1 MNIQGRIA
9 SELSLDTGKVAEVL
23 TLIEQGSTIPF
34 IARYRKEA
42 SGGMDEVVLTALRDT
57 WQKLEALDKR
67 KAAVLSSLIERELL
81 TEQLEHQ
88 ISMAVTLTELED
100 IYLPFRPKRRTRAA
114 KAIENGLEP
123 LADLLMKQKN
133 GDDPELLAQAF
144 LTEAVTDVETALGGA
159 RDIIAEM
166 MAQHTGVR
174 SEMRRLFLYKG
185 HFVCKGIKGKEEAGS
200 RFRDWF
206 DWSEKVSAAPSHRV
220 LAMRRGERELFLN
233 LSVKVDENTVASI
246 MTRHFPVR
254 GNLCGDQVLMALN
267 DGFTRLLG
275 PQMET
280 ETRLVSK
287 EKADR
292 EAISVFAVNLREL
305 LMAAPLGGKRA
316 MAIDPGFRTGCKT
329 VCLDE
334 QGRFLDYSTIF
345 PVTGK
350 TESAASE
357 VRRLIKKH
365 RLEYIAVGNGTAGRE
380 TEGFLRELK
389 LNLPVVMVNES
400 GASIYSASEIAR
412 EEFPDLDLTIR
423 GAISI
428 GRRLQDPLAELVK
441 IDPGS
446 VGVGQYQH
454 DVDQKQLRQSLDD
467 TVMSCVNSVGVNLN
481 TASVKLLSYVSG
493 LSPARAVSIV
503 KYREEIG
510 KFTSRAQLK
519 KVAGIGP
526 VAFQQCAGFLRVA
539 GASNPLDASAVHPES
554 YSLVK
559 KMAADSGTDVR
570 GLMEKA
576 DMRKLIKLSDYVTE
590 KRGMP
595 TLRDILSELDKPG
608 RDPRSVFESFSFADV
623 HTIDDLE
630 EGMKLPGLVTNVTD
644 FGAFVDIG
652 VHTDGLV
659 HLSRLST
666 KWIKHPS
673 EIVHVG
679 MKVDVTVTGI
689 EKTRKRISLSMIQD
703 TKEP

>member
-1 MNIQGRIA
+1 MNIQERTA
-9 SELSLDTGKVAEVL
+9 SELNLDSRKVAEVL
-23 TLIEQGSTIPF
+23 TLIEQGATIPF

-42 SGGMDEVVLTALRDT
+42 SGGMDEVVLASLRDT
-57 WQKLEALDKR
+57 WQKLAALDKR
-67 KAAVLSSLIERELL
+67 KTAVLSSLEERELL
-81 TEQLEHQ
+81 TGELKSQ
-88 ISMAVTLTELED
+88 IEKSVTLAELED
-100 IYLPFRPKRRTRAA
+100 IYLPFRPKRRTRAVR
-114 KAIENGLEP
+114 AIENGLES

-133 GDDPELLAQAF
+133 GDDPGQLAEPF
-144 LTEAVTDVETALGGA
+144 VTEAVIDIQAALSGA
-159 RDIIAEM
+159 RDIIAER
-166 MAQHTGVR
+166 MAQHSGAR
-174 SEMRRLFLYKG
+174 AEMRKLFLNRGYY
-185 HFVCKGIKGKEEAGS
+185 VCKVIKGKEEAGS

-206 DWSEKVSAAPSHRV
+206 DWSEKVSDTPSHRV

-233 LSVKVDENTVASI
+233 LTVRVDERAVTSI
-246 MTRHFPVR
+246 MTRYFPVK
-254 GNLCGDQVLMALN
+254 GNLCGDQVLMALE
-267 DGFTRLLG
+267 DGFKRLLG

-305 LMAAPLGGKRA
+305 LMAAPLGGRRA

-334 QGRFLDYSTIF
+334 QGRFLEYSTIF

-350 TESAASE
+350 ADSAASE
-357 VRRLIKKH
+357 VKRLINKH
-365 RLEYIAVGNGTAGRE
+365 RLECIAVGNGTAGRE
-380 TEGFLRELK
+380 TEGFLRKLK
-389 LNLPVVMVNES
+389 LNIPVIMVNES

-412 EEFPDLDLTIR
+412 DEFPDLDLTVR

-454 DVDQKQLRQSLDD
+454 DVDKKQLRQSLDD
-467 TVMSCVNSVGVNLN
+467 TVISCVNSVGVNLN
-481 TASVKLLSYVSG
+481 TASAKLLSYVSG
-493 LSPARAVSIV
+493 LSPARASSVV
-503 KYREEIG
+503 KYRDKAG

-539 GASNPLDASAVHPES
+539 EASNPLDSSAVHPES
-554 YSLVK
+554 YSIVK
-559 KMAADSGTDVR
+559 KMAADVGTDVR
-570 GLMEKA
+570 GLMEKP
-576 DMRKLIKLSDYVTE
+576 DLRKLIKLSDYITKE
-590 KRGMP
+590 RGIP
-595 TLRDILSELDKPG
+595 TLRDIVAELDKPG
-608 RDPRSVFESFSFADV
+608 RDPRSEFESFSFADV
-623 HTIDDLE
+623 HSIDDLTD
-630 EGMKLPGLVTNVTD
+630 GMKLPGLVTNVTD

-659 HLSRLST
+659 HVSRLST

-673 EIVHVG
+673 EVVHVG
-679 MKVDVTVTGI
+679 MKVDVTVTSI
-689 EKTRKRISLSMIQD
+689 EKARKRISLSMI
-703 TKEP
+703 

>member
-1 MNIQGRIA
+1 MEIQGRIA
-9 SELSLDTGKVAEVL
+9 SELRLDSRKVAEVL
-23 TLIEQGSTIPF
+23 CLIEQGSTIPF

-42 SGGMDEVVLTALRDT
+42 SGGMDEVVLASLRDT

-67 KAAVLSSLIERELL
+67 KAAVLSSLKERELL
-81 TEQLEHQ
+81 TDKLENQ
-88 ISMAVTLTELED
+88 IGKAVTLAELED
-100 IYLPFRPKRRTRAA
+100 IYLPFRPKRRTRASR
-114 KAIENGLEP
+114 AIESGLEP
-123 LADLLMKQKN
+123 LADLLVTQKD
-133 GDDPELLAQAF
+133 GDDPAQLAESF
-144 LTEAVTDVETALGGA
+144 VTEEVADPEAALSGA
-159 RDIIAEM
+159 RDIIAER
-166 MAQHTGVR
+166 MAQHSGVR
-174 SEMRRLFLYKG
+174 SEMRRLFLNKG
-185 HFVCKGIKGKEEAGS
+185 IYISRAIKGKEEEGS

-206 DWSEKVSAAPSHRV
+206 DWSEKVSTAPSHRV

-233 LSVKVDENTVASI
+233 LTVQVDEKAATSV
-246 MTRHFPVR
+246 MTRHFPIR
-254 GNLCGDQVLMALN
+254 KNTCGDQVLMALE
-267 DGFTRLLG
+267 DGLKRLLG

-287 EKADR
+287 AKADR

-316 MAIDPGFRTGCKT
+316 MAVDPGFRTGCKT

-334 QGRFLDYSTIF
+334 QGRYLEYTTIF

-350 TESAASE
+350 ADSAASE
-357 VRRLIKKH
+357 VRRLINKH
-365 RLEYIAVGNGTAGRE
+365 KLEYIAVGNGTAGRE
-380 TEGFLRELK
+380 TESFLRELK
-389 LNLPVVMVNES
+389 LNIPVVMVNES

-412 EEFPDLDLTIR
+412 EEFPDLDLTVR

-454 DVDQKQLRQSLDD
+454 DVDQKRLRQALDD

-493 LSPARAVSIV
+493 LSHARASSVV
-503 KYREEIG
+503 KHRNENG
-510 KFTSRAQLK
+510 KFTSRSQLK

-526 VAFQQCAGFLRVA
+526 VAFQQCAGFLRVD
-539 GASNPLDASAVHPES
+539 GASNPLDRSAVHPES
-554 YSLVK
+554 YSIVK
-559 KMAADSGTDVR
+559 KMAADAGTDVR
-570 GLMEKA
+570 GLMDRA
-576 DMRKLIKLSDYVTE
+576 DLRKQIKLSDYINDE
-590 KRGMP
+590 RGIP
-595 TLRDILSELDKPG
+595 TLRDIMTELDKPG

-623 HTIDDLE
+623 HSIDDLTD
-630 EGMKLPGLVTNVTD
+630 GMKLPGLVTNVTD

-659 HLSRLST
+659 HVSRLST
-666 KWIKHPS
+666 KWIRHPS
-673 EIVHVG
+673 EVVHVG

-689 EKTRKRISLSMIQD
+689 EKDRKRISLSMI
-703 TKEP
+703 

>member
-9 SELSLDTGKVAEVL
+9 SELSLDSRKVAEVL
-23 TLIEQGSTIPF
+23 SLIEQGSTIPF

-42 SGGMDEVVLTALRDT
+42 SGGMDEVVLAALRDT
-57 WQKLEALDKR
+57 WQKLEAMDKR
-67 KAAVLSSLIERELL
+67 KAAVLSSLEERELL
-81 TEQLEHQ
+81 TDRLEDR
-88 ISMAVTLTELED
+88 IGKAVTLSELED
-100 IYLPFRPKRRTRAA
+100 IYLPFRPKRRTRATR
-114 KAIENGLEP
+114 AIENGLEP
-123 LADLLMKQKN
+123 LANLLMEQKS
-133 GDDPELLAQAF
+133 GDDPALLAKPF
-144 LTEAVTDVETALGGA
+144 LTESVSDAEAALDGA
-159 RDIIAEM
+159 RDVIAER
-166 MAQHTGVR
+166 MAQHCGVR
-174 SEMRRLFLYKG
+174 TEMRRLFLNKG
-185 HFVCKGIKGKEEAGS
+185 YYICKVIKGKEEAGK

-206 DWSEKVSAAPSHRV
+206 DWSEKVSNAPSHRV

-233 LSVKVDENTVASI
+233 LTIRVDEKTASSI
-246 MTRHFPVR
+246 MTKHFPVR
-254 GNLCGDQVLMALN
+254 DNLSGDQVLTAMK
-267 DGFTRLLG
+267 DGFKRLLG

-280 ETRLVSK
+280 EVRLASR

-305 LMAAPLGGKRA
+305 LMAAPLGGKRV

-334 QGRFLDYSTIF
+334 QGRFLEYSTIF

-350 TESAASE
+350 KDSAASE
-357 VRRLIKKH
+357 VGRLIKKH

-380 TEGFLRELK
+380 TESFLRELK
-389 LNLPVVMVNES
+389 LDLPVVMVNES

-412 EEFPDLDLTIR
+412 NEFPDLDLTVR

-454 DVDQKQLRQSLDD
+454 DVDQKLLRQALDD

-481 TASVKLLSYVSG
+481 TASAKLLSYVSG
-493 LSPARAVSIV
+493 LSPARASSVV
-503 KYREEIG
+503 KYRDAYG

-539 GASNPLDASAVHPES
+539 GASNPLDSSAVHPES
-554 YSLVK
+554 YSIVK
-559 KMAADSGTDVR
+559 RMAVDAGTDVR
-570 GLMEKA
+570 GLM
-576 DMRKLIKLSDYVTE
+576 DRSDLRKLINLSDYVTE
-590 KRGMP
+590 ERGMP
-595 TLRDILSELDKPG
+595 TLRDIVTELDKPG

-623 HTIDDLE
+623 HSIDDLTD
-630 EGMKLPGLVTNVTD
+630 GMKLPGLITNVTD

-652 VHTDGLV
+652 VHIDGLV
-659 HLSRLST
+659 HVSRLSR

-673 EIVHVG
+673 EVVHVG

-689 EKTRKRISLSMIQD
+689 EKARNRISLSII
-703 TKEP
+703 

>member
-1 MNIQGRIA
+1 MDIQGRIA
-9 SELSLDTGKVAEVL
+9 SELKLNSGKVAEVL
-23 TLIEQGSTIPF
+23 ALMEQGATIPF

-42 SGGMDEVVLTALRDT
+42 SGGMDEVILTSLRDT

-67 KAAVLSSLIERELL
+67 KTAVLSSLEERELL
-81 TEQLEHQ
+81 TDELKKLITETK
-88 ISMAVTLTELED
+88 SLTELED

-123 LADLLMKQKN
+123 LAELILKQRIE
-133 GDDPELLAQAF
+133 DDPENLALPFVKDAVENIEAALL
-144 LTEAVTDVETALGGA
+144 GA
-159 RDIIAEM
+159 RDIIAERM
-166 MAQHTGVR
+166 SQNSGVR
-174 SEMRRLFLYKG
+174 AEMRRLFLNKG
-185 HFVCKGIKGKEEAGS
+185 YFKCKVIKGKEEAGS

-206 DWSEKVSAAPSHRV
+206 DWSEKVAAAPSHRV

-233 LSVKVDENTVASI
+233 LSIHVDEEIVSSI
-246 MTRHFPVR
+246 MQRYFPVKD
-254 GNLCGDQVLMALN
+254 NLCGAQVLMALE
-267 DGFTRLLG
+267 DGFKRLLG

-287 EKADR
+287 EKADK
-292 EAISVFAVNLREL
+292 EAISVFALNLREL
-305 LMAAPLGGKRA
+305 LMAAPLGGKRV

-329 VCLDE
+329 VCLDQ
-334 QGRFLDYSTIF
+334 QGGFLEYSTIF
-345 PVTGK
+345 PAIGK
-350 TESAASE
+350 TDSAAAE

-380 TEGFLRELK
+380 TESFLRELELK
-389 LNLPVVMVNES
+389 VPVVMVNES

-412 EEFPDLDLTIR
+412 TEFPDLDLTIR
-423 GAISI
+423 GAVSI

-454 DVDQKQLRQSLDD
+454 DVDQKQLKLALDD

-481 TASVKLLSYVSG
+481 TASAKLLSYVSG
-493 LSPARAVSIV
+493 LSPARASSVV
-503 KYREEIG
+503 KYRDETG
-510 KFTSRAQLK
+510 GFSSRIQLK

-539 GASNPLDASAVHPES
+539 GASNPLDRSAVHPES
-554 YSLVK
+554 YSIVAR
-559 KMAADSGTDVR
+559 MAADVQTDVK
-570 GLMEKA
+570 GLMDNA
-576 DMRKLIKLSDYVTE
+576 DRRKLIKLSDYVTSE
-590 KRGMP
+590 RGMP
-595 TLRDILSELDKPG
+595 TLRDIVSELEKPG
-608 RDPRSVFESFSFADV
+608 RDPRSVFETFSFADV
-623 HTIDDLE
+623 HTIDDLTD
-630 EGMKLPGLVTNVTD
+630 GMKLPGLVTNVTD

-659 HLSRLST
+659 HVSRLST

-673 EIVHVG
+673 EVVHVG

-689 EKTRKRISLSMIQD
+689 EKSRKRISLSMI
-703 TKEP
+703 